1 MKDLGEAAY
10 ILGIEIYRDRSRRL
24 LALSQRTYLEKIL
37 KRFNMDN
44 AKRGLLPIMKGS
56 KLSVTQCPAT
66 TKEREEMSSKPYALA
81 IGSIM
86 YAMLCTRP
94 DVALA
99 VSLTNRCQSNPG
111 MDHWIAVKNVLN
123 YLRRTKDLV
132 LVYGGCEEEL
142 AVTGYV
148 DASVCTD
155 PDDSKSQTGY

>member
-1 MKDLGEAAY
+1 
-10 ILGIEIYRDRSRRL
+10 
-24 LALSQRTYLEKIL
+24 
-37 KRFNMDN
+37 MDN
-44 AKRGLLPIMKGS
+44 AKRGLLPVMKGS

-66 TKEREEMSSKPYALA
+66 TKEREEMSSNPYASA

-99 VSLTNRCQSNPG
+99 VSLTNPFQSNPG
-111 MDHWIAVKNVLN
+111 LDHWIAVKNVLK
-123 YLRRTKDLV
+123 YLRRTKDLF

-148 DASVCTD
+148 DASLGTD
-155 PDDSKSQTGY
+155 PDDSKSQTGYMFMFNGGAIS

>member
-1 MKDLGEAAY
+1 M
-10 ILGIEIYRDRSRRL
+10 
-24 LALSQRTYLEKIL
+24 
-37 KRFNMDN
+37 
-44 AKRGLLPIMKGS
+44 
-56 KLSVTQCPAT
+56 TQCPAT
-66 TKEREEMSSKPYALA
+66 AKEREEMSSKPYASA

-99 VSLTNRCQSNPG
+99 VSMTNRFQSNPA
-111 MDHWIAVKNVLN
+111 MDHWISVKNVLK

-148 DASVCTD
+148 DASLATD
-155 PDDSKSQTGY
+155 PDDSKSQTRYVFMLNGGAIS